1 MSSVEFND
9 ENQQVNLYNRVQAQ
23 EEPKGLQKLI
33 MSLGLAK
40 TPEKANAIL
49 VGIAIVAV
57 VLTAIIFY
65 KMNSSGSVQNV
76 PLEAIP
82 VNENI

>member
-49 VGIAIVAV
+49 VGIAIVALVAMFV
-57 VLTAIIFY
+57 VI
-65 KMNSSGSVQNV
+65 SGMSPGTPEAV
-76 PLEAIP
+76 PVDTLAVPAGI
-82 VNENI
+82 